1 ILLIATN
8 LQPMSNRRIFALLVG
23 IDKYQSP
30 VPPLDGCVNDMR
42 AMRDYLKRYAER
54 KGIPIHL
61 EVLENEQATRLNI
74 VTKFE
79 QHLTQANE
87 DDIAFFY
94 YSGHGSQ
101 EHAHE
106 LFWKIEEDRKNET
119 LVCYD
124 SRLPD
129 GMDLADKETAT
140 LIDVVARKNPHIV
153 VIMDACNTGGATRD
167 IHSKARN
174 VSQLPV
180 RVRDP
185 HSYILPRSTQQTRA
199 VSFSPDA
206 SELVVP
212 NPRHVVL
219 SAAQSFEL
227 AKETYLGG
235 TPRGVFTFSLLE
247 ILEKSVG
254 PLSYSDLIRQVRSLV
269 TKRTTDQNPQ
279 LYAPVEGDVHKEFLE
294 GLTSVDHNYYALS
307 HNDAD
312 GWHIDGGAIHG
323 IMPPNFSGEATT
335 LNVFAEDATEPE
347 MRQQNMTLGQVIV
360 TRVLSGKSIV
370 TLQGDL
376 WLDARTIYRA
386 KIADL
391 PITPVKFNMV
401 VSRKVE
407 KLLDER
413 LASST
418 YYQNFIEKVDSVR
431 DAAYTLHEKNNE
443 LLFSYASEGPSQPL
457 VKQIAGT
464 DERAVFEAVKQMDH
478 MSQWQQIAEI
488 ANPGSGLPSNAIAVE
503 LMEVDI
509 DMPILA
515 SMDGYRFEYDHSQ
528 GNEGF
533 PRFRIRLTNRTNQ
546 RLYCGLLFLNID
558 FSSMTGL
565 VGNNGGIYLD
575 PGAQTWVGNGRSLN
589 ISVSDNFAQIGR
601 REINSTFKVIFGHK
615 EFNMGLLALP
625 SLGEPVNRSVDSGK
639 MSTRNLLFDSPP
651 VGNFDDWNASD
662 IPVQIVRR
670 N

>member
-1 ILLIATN
+1 
-8 LQPMSNRRIFALLVG
+8 MSNRRLFALLVG

-61 EVLENEQATRLNI
+61 EVLENDQATRLNI

-79 QHLTQANE
+79 QHLAQATE
-87 DDIAFFY
+87 DDVAFFY

-106 LFWKIEEDRKNET
+106 LFWKIEEDKKNET

-140 LIDVVARKNPHIV
+140 LLDIVARKNPHIV

-174 VSQLPV
+174 MSAPPAQ
-180 RVRDP
+180 VRDP
-185 HSYILPRSTQQTRA
+185 HSYILPRSTTQSRA
-199 VSFSPDA
+199 VAFSPET

-254 PLSYSDLIRQVRSLV
+254 ALSYSDLIRQVRSLV
-269 TKRTTDQNPQ
+269 TKRTTEQNPQ
-279 LYAPVEGDVHKEFLE
+279 LYAPVEGDVDKVFLE
-294 GLTSVDHNYYALS
+294 GLTTVDHNYFALS

-312 GWHIDGGAIHG
+312 GWHIDGGSIHG

-347 MRQQNMTLGQVIV
+347 MRQQNMALGQVIV
-360 TRVLSGKSIV
+360 TRVLSGRSIV

-376 WLDARTIYRA
+376 WLDGRTIYRA
-386 KIADL
+386 KIVDL
-391 PITPVKFNMV
+391 PISPVKYNLS
-401 VSRKVE
+401 VSRSVE
-407 KLLDER
+407 KLFDER
-413 LASST
+413 LAESD
-418 YYQNFIEKVDSVR
+418 YYKNFIEKVDAVR
-431 DAAYTLHEKNNE
+431 EADYTLHEKNNQ
-443 LLFSYASEGPSQPL
+443 LFFSFASEGPSQPL
-457 VKQIAGT
+457 VEQIEGT
-464 DERAVFEAVKQMDH
+464 DENQVIQAIKQMDH
-478 MSQWQQIAEI
+478 IAQWQRIAELV
-488 ANPGSGLPSNAIAVE
+488 NQGSSLPSNAITVE
-503 LMEVDI
+503 LMEVGS
-509 DMPILA
+509 DMPIFA
-515 SMDGYRFEYDHSQ
+515 GIDGYRFEYDHS
-528 GNEGF
+528 EGKAGK
-533 PRFRIRLTNRTNQ
+533 PAFRIRLTNRSNQ
-546 RLYCGLLFLNID
+546 RLYCGLMYLATNFSILTNLIGNDGGLF
-558 FSSMTGL
+558 
-565 VGNNGGIYLD
+565 LD
-575 PGAQTWVGNGRSLN
+575 PGAQVWVRNGTVMRLA
-589 ISVSDNFAQIGR
+589 VSDNFAKVGR
-601 REINSTFKVIFGHK
+601 RELNETFKVVFGHK
-615 EFNMGLLALP
+615 EFNMGLLSMK
-625 SLGEPVNRSVDSGK
+625 SLGEPQSKSVGSGK
-639 MSTRNLLFDSPP
+639 MNMRSLIFDSGP

-662 IPVQIVRR
+662 VSVQIVRR